1 MQIHLFQNGQQ
12 EGPFGL
18 PRIVARLVSGDLDSA
33 TPAWREGLDNW
44 YPLYHDI
51 WKEAGINAPPP
62 QTQPAPVEE
71 VAPASEPEPEP
82 VQEPEPEPEPVQ
94 ESVHEVVQEPEAR
107 AESEPVQEAVQS
119 EQPTDRDPPPSE
131 SEEAAETGSALP
143 EEPSPEPE
151 PEPPGEAFANYKEE
165 DFKPPTYD
173 QMATEMAELR
183 AKREKFPELIGKQA
197 FESGLREEEIEEAW
211 VKVEGVKAQ
220 GKESVLPAAFA
231 ELGRAVLAAG
241 ITDPA
246 LDDLRDEEQDICD
259 RMLNL
264 QMQLRRMGGG
274 DRVKQPSSWPKWIFI
289 LVFALFAVG
298 IIVLV
303 TYQFL
308 GREEQNKL
316 DDLLYFM
323 LFRFL

>member
-1 MQIHLFQNGQQ
+1 MQIYLLQNGQQ

-18 PRIVARLVSGDLDSA
+18 PRIVSRLVSGDLDSA

-44 YPLYHDI
+44 YPLYHDV

-62 QTQPAPVEE
+62 QERPPA
-71 VAPASEPEPEP
+71 PEPEP
-82 VQEPEPEPEPVQ
+82 AAEPEPAQQPESAPQSEAVAEPEPAQETVQ
-94 ESVHEVVQEPEAR
+94 PEQPADPDSPQG
-107 AESEPVQEAVQS
+107 ESEQTGEAEAS
-119 EQPTDRDPPPSE
+119 P
-131 SEEAAETGSALP
+131 EEA
-143 EEPSPEPE
+143 SPEPE
-151 PEPPGEAFANYKEE
+151 PEQSDEAFANYEEE

-173 QMATEMAELR
+173 QMATEMSELR

-197 FESGLREEEIEEAW
+197 FEAGLRDEEIEEIW

-220 GKESVLPAAFA
+220 GKESALPAAFA
-231 ELGRAVLAAG
+231 ALGQAVMAAG

-246 LDDLRDEEQDICD
+246 LDDLRDEEQEISD

-274 DRVKQPSSWPKWIFI
+274 NRVKQPSPWRKWIVM
-289 LVFALFAVG
+289 LVVALLLVG
-298 IIVLV
+298 IIALV

-308 GREEQNKL
+308 GREEQIKL
-316 DDLLYFM
+316 LDWFYNTFGFYSDL
-323 LFRFL
+323 

>member
-1 MQIHLFQNGQQ
+1 MQIYLFQNGKQ

-51 WKEAGINAPPP
+51 WIEAGINAPPP
-62 QTQPAPVEE
+62 QEQPA
-71 VAPASEPEPEP
+71 APAPEPVTEPEQASEFESETAAQQTEPAQEPEPEAEPEP
-82 VQEPEPEPEPVQ
+82 VQETVQPEQSTDPNSPP
-94 ESVHEVVQEPEAR
+94 SV
-107 AESEPVQEAVQS
+107 S
-119 EQPTDRDPPPSE
+119 EQAG
-131 SEEAAETGSALP
+131 EAEALP
-143 EEPSPEPE
+143 EEPRPEPE
-151 PEPPGEAFANYKEE
+151 PEPPGETFANYKEE

-183 AKREKFPELIGKQA
+183 AKRETFPELIGKQV
-197 FESGLREEEIEEAW
+197 FESGLRDEEIEEAW
-211 VKVEGVKAQ
+211 VKVEEVKAQ
-220 GKESVLPAAFA
+220 GEESALPGAFA

-246 LDDLRDEEQDICD
+246 LDAIREEEQDISD

-298 IIVLV
+298 IIFLV

-308 GREEQNKL
+308 GQEEQSKMRDWFYYLRSLANSTR
-316 DDLLYFM
+316 M
-323 LFRFL
+323 PV